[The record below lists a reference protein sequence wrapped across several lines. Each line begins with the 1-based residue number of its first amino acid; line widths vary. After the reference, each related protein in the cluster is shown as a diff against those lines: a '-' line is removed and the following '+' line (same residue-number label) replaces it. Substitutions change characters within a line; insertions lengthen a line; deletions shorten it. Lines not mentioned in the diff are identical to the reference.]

1 MSRADLQRASKTRRQ
16 QRLCP
21 RFQRLEVANGFLS
34 AIRRKRITAEY
45 RDRALAELMK
55 MSITTDTESNTYAW
69 TTRLQLAE
77 RFGSRPTIAPI

>member
-21 RFQRLEVANGFLS
+21 RSSDLKWPMAFYLPFGG
-34 AIRRKRITAEY
+34 KRITAEY

>member
-1 MSRADLQRASKTRRQ
+1 MKAATIVPTL
-16 QRLCP
+16 
-21 RFQRLEVANGFLS
+21 QRLEVANGFLS

-55 MSITTDTESNTYAW
+55 MPITTDAESNTYAW

>member
-1 MSRADLQRASKTRRQ
+1 MLT
-16 QRLCP
+16 L
-21 RFQRLEVANGFLS
+21 QRLEVANGFLS

-45 RDRALAELMK
+45 RDRALLAELMK
-55 MSITTDTESNTYAW
+55 MPITTDTESNTYAW

>member
-1 MSRADLQRASKTRRQ
+1 MPTL
-16 QRLCP
+16 
-21 RFQRLEVANGFLS
+21 QRLEVANGFLS

-69 TTRLQLAE
+69 TTRLQLASVSGHGLRLRLFE
-77 RFGSRPTIAPI
+77 LARRHSLEETIPV